1 MVGAL
6 ASWFTLRGHLSL
18 LDATVGMVS
27 HFVPLVEW
35 RAHWAKR
42 DAFESTSDS
51 QYPHSTAYRLKMGTS
66 MSRSLP
72 QTHLWL
78 HSQELEKFENLDWP
92 QHKLEDQENWSLN
105 GTLNYTSI
113 LQLDLFCWK
122 QGKRTHSEVPY
133 VQIFMTLNQ
142 NLVLRHTCHM
152 SFCCRLI
159 PMPTPHPH
167 PSLSPSP
174 SDLLDDPNS
183 AFPVHIWSLSLQT
196 RKGFWSSLWSRTF
209 S

>member
-1 MVGAL
+1 MVLGISLFFVFPCLSHMVGAL

-78 HSQELEKFENLDWP
+78 HSQELEKFENLD
-92 QHKLEDQENWSLN
+92 
-105 GTLNYTSI
+105 
-113 LQLDLFCWK
+113 
-122 QGKRTHSEVPY
+122 
-133 VQIFMTLNQ
+133 
-142 NLVLRHTCHM
+142 
-152 SFCCRLI
+152 
-159 PMPTPHPH
+159 
-167 PSLSPSP
+167 
-174 SDLLDDPNS
+174 
-183 AFPVHIWSLSLQT
+183 
-196 RKGFWSSLWSRTF
+196 
-209 S
+209 